1 MSIVNRPESPMPLML
16 LNQEDVR
23 HLLDPATMLDVLAQ
37 GFADLSAGNV
47 TAPGRDGVQTQSGVL
62 LAMPGWI
69 PGSPIGVKLVAAF
82 HGNPALGLPG
92 HQALIC
98 LFDEETGTP
107 LAVMDGAHITA
118 FRTAGGAVLSTRLLA
133 RPDACRLAIIGGG
146 VQAISHA
153 ELMPLVRDI
162 REIRVWSP
170 NPASAARVASAFD
183 IGRAFSSAEEAVHDA
198 DIICLCTTA
207 QEPPV
212 RAECVAPGA
221 HVTSVGYH
229 PPGGELDTALIAAGS
244 LFVETRAAFAPPP
257 VGCDELQGLDPES
270 GTELGEVVLGT
281 RPGRTSPE
289 QITVYKSMGHAME
302 DVVTAALVYQAAL
315 AEGIGTWFDLTP
327 QA

>member
-1 MSIVNRPESPMPLML
+1 MPLML
-16 LNQEDVR
+16 LNQVDVR
-23 HLLDPATMLDVLAQ
+23 RLLDPATMLDVLGQ
-37 GFADLSAGNV
+37 GFVDLTAGKV
-47 TAPGRDGVQTQSGVL
+47 AAPGRDGVQTTAGAL
-62 LAMPGWI
+62 LAMPGWL

-82 HGNPALGLPG
+82 HGNPARGLPG

-107 LAVMDGAHITA
+107 LAVMDGAYITA
-118 FRTAGGAVLSTRLLA
+118 LRTAGGAVLSAKLLA

-146 VQAISHA
+146 VQGVAHA

-162 REIRVWSP
+162 REVRVWSR
-170 NPASAARVASAFD
+170 NPASAARVAAASD
-183 IGRAFSSAEEAVHDA
+183 IARVFATPQEAVLDA

-212 RAECVAPGA
+212 RAAWVAPGA
-221 HVTSVGYH
+221 HVTSVGYN
-229 PPGGELDTALIAAGS
+229 PPGGELDRDLLMPGA

-257 VGCDELQGLDPES
+257 VGCDELQGLDPQS
-270 GTELGEVVLGT
+270 GVELGEVLSGT
-281 RPGRTSPE
+281 RPGRTSAQ

-315 AEGIGTWFDLTP
+315 AEGVGTWFDLTP
-327 QA
+327 RD

>member
-1 MSIVNRPESPMPLML
+1 MPLLL
-16 LNQEDVR
+16 LNQDDVR
-23 HLLDPATMLDVLAQ
+23 RLLDPATMLDVLAQ
-37 GFADLSAGNV
+37 GFADLTAGKV
-47 TAPGRDGVQTQSGVL
+47 AAPGRDGVQTPTGAL
-62 LAMPGWI
+62 LAMPGWL

-118 FRTAGGAVLSTRLLA
+118 FRTAGGAVLSAKLLA

-146 VQAISHA
+146 VQGVSHA

-170 NPASAARVASAFD
+170 NPASAARVAAAYEGARVLSTPED
-183 IGRAFSSAEEAVHDA
+183 AVRDA

-212 RAECVAPGA
+212 RAEWVAPGT

-229 PPGGELDTALIAAGS
+229 PPGGELDAALLSAGS
-244 LFVETRAAFAPPP
+244 LFVETRAAFEPPP
-257 VGCDELQGLDPES
+257 VGCDELQGLDPRN
-270 GTELGEVVLGT
+270 GAELGEVVLGT

-289 QITVYKSMGHAME
+289 QITIYKSMGHAME

-315 AEGIGTWFDLTP
+315 AEGVGAWFDLTP

>member
-1 MSIVNRPESPMPLML
+1 MPLML
-16 LNQEDVR
+16 LNQADVR
-23 HLLDPATMLDVLAQ
+23 RLLDPATMLDVLAQ
-37 GFADLSAGNV
+37 GFVDLTAGKV
-47 TAPGRDGVQTQSGVL
+47 AAPGRDGVQTTAGAL
-62 LAMPGWI
+62 LAMPGWL

-82 HGNPALGLPG
+82 HGNPARGLPG

-107 LAVMDGAHITA
+107 LAVMDGAYITA
-118 FRTAGGAVLSTRLLA
+118 LRTAGGAVLSAKLLA

-146 VQAISHA
+146 VQGVAHA

-162 REIRVWSP
+162 REVRVWSR
-170 NPASAARVASAFD
+170 NPASAARVAAASD
-183 IGRAFSSAEEAVHDA
+183 IARAFATPQEAVLDA

-212 RAECVAPGA
+212 RATWVAPGA
-221 HVTSVGYH
+221 HVTSVGYN
-229 PPGGELDTALIAAGS
+229 PPGGELDRDLLMPGA

-257 VGCDELQGLDPES
+257 VGCDELQGLDPQS
-270 GTELGEVVLGT
+270 GVELGEVLSGA
-281 RPGRTSPE
+281 RPGRTSAQ

-315 AEGIGTWFDLTP
+315 AEGVGTWFDLTP
-327 QA
+327 RD

>member
-1 MSIVNRPESPMPLML
+1 MPLML
-16 LNQEDVR
+16 LNQADVR
-23 HLLDPATMLDVLAQ
+23 RLLDPATMLDVLAQ
-37 GFADLSAGNV
+37 GFVDLTAGKV
-47 TAPGRDGVQTQSGVL
+47 AAPGRDGVQTTAGAL
-62 LAMPGWI
+62 LAMPGWL

-82 HGNPALGLPG
+82 HGNPARGLPG

-107 LAVMDGAHITA
+107 LAVMDGAYITA
-118 FRTAGGAVLSTRLLA
+118 LRTAGGAVLSAKLLA

-146 VQAISHA
+146 VQGVAHA

-162 REIRVWSP
+162 REVRVWSR
-170 NPASAARVASAFD
+170 NPASAARVAAASD
-183 IGRAFSSAEEAVHDA
+183 IARVFATPQEAVLDA

-212 RAECVAPGA
+212 RATWVAPGA
-221 HVTSVGYH
+221 HVTSVGYN
-229 PPGGELDTALIAAGS
+229 PPGGELDRDLLMPGA

-257 VGCDELQGLDPES
+257 VGCDELQGLDPQS
-270 GTELGEVVLGT
+270 GVELGEVLSGA
-281 RPGRTSPE
+281 RPGRTSAQ

-315 AEGIGTWFDLTP
+315 AEGVGTWFDLTP
-327 QA
+327 RD

>member
-1 MSIVNRPESPMPLML
+1 MPLLL
-16 LNQEDVR
+16 LNQGDVR

-37 GFADLSAGNV
+37 GFADLTAGNV
-47 TAPGRDGVQTQSGVL
+47 VAPGRDGVQTGTGAL
-62 LAMPGWI
+62 LAMPGWL
-69 PGSPIGVKLVAAF
+69 PGSPVGVKLVAAF
-82 HGNPALGLPG
+82 HGNPARGLPG

-118 FRTAGGAVLSTRLLA
+118 FRTAGGAVLSAKLLA

-146 VQAISHA
+146 VQGVSHA

-170 NPASAARVASAFD
+170 NPASAARVAASMEIA
-183 IGRAFSSAEEAVHDA
+183 RVSPTPEEAVRDA

-212 RAECVAPGA
+212 RVDWISPGA

-229 PPGGELDTALIAAGS
+229 PPGGELDPALLATGS
-244 LFVETRAAFAPPP
+244 LFVETRAAFEPPP
-257 VGCDELQGLDPES
+257 VGCDELQGLDPLS
-270 GTELGEVVLGT
+270 GTELGEVVLGS
-281 RPGRTSPE
+281 RPGRLTPDE
-289 QITVYKSMGHAME
+289 ITIYKSMGHAME

-315 AEGIGTWFDLTP
+315 AEGLGTWFELTP
-327 QA
+327 PG

>member
-1 MSIVNRPESPMPLML
+1 MPLLL
-16 LNQEDVR
+16 LNQGDVR

-37 GFADLSAGNV
+37 GFADLTAGNV
-47 TAPGRDGVQTQSGVL
+47 VAPGRDGVQTGTGAL
-62 LAMPGWI
+62 LAMPGWL
-69 PGSPIGVKLVAAF
+69 PGSPVGVKLVAAF
-82 HGNPALGLPG
+82 HGNPARGLPG

-118 FRTAGGAVLSTRLLA
+118 FRTAGGAVLSAKLLA

-146 VQAISHA
+146 VQGVSHA

-170 NPASAARVASAFD
+170 NPASAARVAATMEIARVSPTP
-183 IGRAFSSAEEAVHDA
+183 EEAVRDA

-212 RAECVAPGA
+212 RADWISPGA

-229 PPGGELDTALIAAGS
+229 PPGGELDPALLATGS
-244 LFVETRAAFAPPP
+244 LFVETRAAFEPPP
-257 VGCDELQGLDPES
+257 VGCDELQGLDPLS
-270 GTELGEVVLGT
+270 GTELGEVVLGS
-281 RPGRTSPE
+281 RPGRLTPDE
-289 QITVYKSMGHAME
+289 ITIYKSMGHAME

-315 AEGIGTWFDLTP
+315 AEGLGAWFELTP
-327 QA
+327 PG

>member
-1 MSIVNRPESPMPLML
+1 MPLLL
-16 LNQEDVR
+16 LNQDEVR
-23 HLLDPATMLDVLAQ
+23 QLLDPATMLDVLAQ
-37 GFADLSAGNV
+37 GFADLSEGKV
-47 TAPGRDGVQTQSGVL
+47 SAPGRDGVQTSTGAL
-62 LAMPGWI
+62 LAMPGWL

-82 HGNPALGLPG
+82 HGNPARGLPG

-133 RPDACRLAIIGGG
+133 RPDAYRLAIIGGG
-146 VQAISHA
+146 VQGVSHA

-162 REIRVWSP
+162 RDIRVWSP
-170 NPASAARVASAFD
+170 NPASAARVAATYD
-183 IGRAFSSAEEAVHDA
+183 WARVLPTPEEAVRDA

-212 RAECVAPGA
+212 LAEWVAPGT

-229 PPGGELDTALIAAGS
+229 PPGGELDSALLSAGS
-244 LFVETRAAFAPPP
+244 LFVETRAAFEPPP

-270 GTELGEVVLGT
+270 GTELGEVVLGS
-281 RPGRTSPE
+281 RPGRTTTDE
-289 QITVYKSMGHAME
+289 ITIYKSMGHAME
-302 DVVTAALVYQAAL
+302 DVVTAALVYQAAM
-315 AEGIGTWFDLTP
+315 AEGLGAWFNLTP
-327 QA
+327 QD

>member
-1 MSIVNRPESPMPLML
+1 MPLML
-16 LNQEDVR
+16 LNQVDVR
-23 HLLDPATMLDVLAQ
+23 RLLDPATMLDVLGQ
-37 GFADLSAGNV
+37 GFVDLTAGKV
-47 TAPGRDGVQTQSGVL
+47 AAPGRDGVQTTAGAL
-62 LAMPGWI
+62 LAMPGWL

-82 HGNPALGLPG
+82 HGNPARGLPG

-107 LAVMDGAHITA
+107 LAVMDGAYITA
-118 FRTAGGAVLSTRLLA
+118 LRTAGGAVLSAKLLA

-146 VQAISHA
+146 VQGVAHA

-162 REIRVWSP
+162 REVRVWSR
-170 NPASAARVASAFD
+170 NPASAARVAAASD
-183 IGRAFSSAEEAVHDA
+183 IARVFATPQEAVLDA

-212 RAECVAPGA
+212 RAAWVAPGA
-221 HVTSVGYH
+221 HVTSVGYN
-229 PPGGELDTALIAAGS
+229 PPGGELDRDLLMPGA

-257 VGCDELQGLDPES
+257 VGCDELQGLDPQS
-270 GTELGEVVLGT
+270 GVELGEVLSGA
-281 RPGRTSPE
+281 RPGRTSAQ

-315 AEGIGTWFDLTP
+315 AEGVGTWFDLTP
-327 QA
+327 RD

>member
-1 MSIVNRPESPMPLML
+1 MPLLL
-16 LNQEDVR
+16 LNQGDVR
-23 HLLDPATMLDVLAQ
+23 QLLDPATMLDVLAQ
-37 GFADLSAGNV
+37 GFADLTAGNV
-47 TAPGRDGVQTQSGVL
+47 VAPGRDGVQTGTGAL
-62 LAMPGWI
+62 LAMPGWLA
-69 PGSPIGVKLVAAF
+69 GSPVGVKLVAAF
-82 HGNPALGLPG
+82 HGNPARGLPG

-118 FRTAGGAVLSTRLLA
+118 FRTAGGAVLSAKLLA

-146 VQAISHA
+146 VQGVSHA

-170 NPASAARVASAFD
+170 NPASAARVAATMEIARVSPTP
-183 IGRAFSSAEEAVHDA
+183 EEAVRDA

-212 RAECVAPGA
+212 RAEWISPGA

-229 PPGGELDTALIAAGS
+229 PPGGELDPALLATGS
-244 LFVETRAAFAPPP
+244 LFVETRAAFEPPP
-257 VGCDELQGLDPES
+257 VGCDELQGLDPLS
-270 GTELGEVVLGT
+270 GTELGEVVLGS
-281 RPGRTSPE
+281 RPGRLTPDE
-289 QITVYKSMGHAME
+289 ITIYKSMGHAME

-315 AEGIGTWFDLTP
+315 AEGLGAWFDLTP
-327 QA
+327 PG

>member
-1 MSIVNRPESPMPLML
+1 MPLML
-16 LNQEDVR
+16 LNQDDVR
-23 HLLDPATMLDVLAQ
+23 RLLDPATMLDVLAQ
-37 GFADLSAGNV
+37 GFADLTAGNV
-47 TAPGRDGVQTQSGVL
+47 TAPGRDGVQTPTGAL

-92 HQALIC
+92 HQAVIC

-118 FRTAGGAVLSTRLLA
+118 FRTAGGAVLSAKLLA

-146 VQAISHA
+146 VQGVSHA

-170 NPASAARVASAFD
+170 NPVSATRVAAAFEMARV
-183 IGRAFSSAEEAVHDA
+183 FSTPEEAVQDA

-207 QEPPV
+207 QQPPV
-212 RAECVAPGA
+212 LAEWVAPGT

-229 PPGGELDTALIAAGS
+229 PPGGELDRALLTSGS

-257 VGCDELQGLDPES
+257 VGCDELQRLDPQS
-270 GTELGEVVLGT
+270 GVELGEVVLGS
-281 RPGRTSPE
+281 RSGRTSPE

-302 DVVTAALVYQAAL
+302 DVVTASLVYQAAL
-315 AEGIGTWFDLTP
+315 DEGLGAWFDLTP
-327 QA
+327 RD

>member
-1 MSIVNRPESPMPLML
+1 MPLLL

-37 GFADLSAGNV
+37 GFADLTSGKV
-47 TAPGRDGVQTQSGVL
+47 TAPGRNGVQTATGAL
-62 LAMPGWI
+62 LAMPGWL

-82 HGNPALGLPG
+82 HGNPARGLPG

-118 FRTAGGAVLSTRLLA
+118 FRTAGGAVLSTKLLA

-146 VQAISHA
+146 VQGVSHA

-170 NPASAARVASAFD
+170 NPASAARVAAVHAAA
-183 IGRAFSSAEEAVHDA
+183 RVFSTAEEAVRDA

-212 RAECVAPGA
+212 LAEWVAPGT

-229 PPGGELDTALIAAGS
+229 PPGGQLDTALIAAGS
-244 LFVETRAAFAPPP
+244 LFVETRAAFEPPP
-257 VGCDELQGLDPES
+257 VGCDELQGLDPAS
-270 GTELGEVVLGT
+270 GAELGEVVLGM
-281 RPGRTSPE
+281 RPGRTTPE
-289 QITVYKSMGHAME
+289 EITVYKSMGHAME
-302 DVVTAALVYQAAL
+302 DAVTAALVYQAAV
-315 AEGIGTWFDLTP
+315 AEGLGAWFDLTP
-327 QA
+327 GD

>member
-1 MSIVNRPESPMPLML
+1 MPLML
-16 LNQEDVR
+16 LNQDDVR
-23 HLLDPATMLDVLAQ
+23 RLLDPATMLDVLAQ
-37 GFADLSAGNV
+37 GFADLTAGKI
-47 TAPGRDGVQTQSGVL
+47 TAPGRNGVQTPTGAL

-118 FRTAGGAVLSTRLLA
+118 FRTAGGAVLSSKLLA
-133 RPDACRLAIIGGG
+133 RPDAYRLAVIGGG
-146 VQAISHA
+146 VQGVSHA

-170 NPASAARVASAFD
+170 NPASAARVAAVSEVA
-183 IGRAFSSAEEAVHDA
+183 RVFSTPEEAVRDA

-207 QEPPV
+207 QQPPV
-212 RAECVAPGA
+212 LVEWVAPGT

-229 PPGGELDTALIAAGS
+229 PPGGELDKALLTSGS
-244 LFVETRAAFAPPP
+244 LFVETRAAFSPPP
-257 VGCDELQGLDPES
+257 VGCDELQGLDSQS
-270 GTELGEVVLGT
+270 GIELGEVVLGT
-281 RPGRTSPE
+281 SPGRTSPE

-302 DVVTAALVYQAAL
+302 DVVTASLVYQAAL
-315 AEGIGTWFDLTP
+315 DEGFGAWFDLTP
-327 QA
+327 QD